1 MKVIIKGSNEIISK
15 FRKYPK
21 QFLDAAAVG
30 EFNAG
35 QQTMALSKTRA
46 PYEHGDLEKSA
57 FVEFPKISML
67 SVLVEIGYYGIP
79 YIAAQHENTS
89 YSHPGLYS
97 KTKNRGRASQG
108 QAKFLATAVNDRL
121 KQNQEVIKEAINYFL
136 RTGRLPAMRGSIKG
150 R

>member
-1 MKVIIKGSNEIISK
+1 MKVTIKGSDEIISR

-21 QFLDAAAVG
+21 QFIDAAAVG

-46 PYEHGDLEKSA
+46 PYEHGDLEKAA
-57 FVEFPKISML
+57 FVEFPKISMF

-79 YIAAQHENTS
+79 YIAAQHENH
-89 YSHPGLYS
+89 YNHPGLYS
-97 KTKNRGRASQG
+97 KTKNRGRAAQG
-108 QAKFLATAVNDRL
+108 QRQFLATAVADRI
-121 KQNQEVIKEAINYFL
+121 KQNQQVIKEAINYFL